1 MASTEFTVRIVL
13 TTDWKWIRD
22 QNREMDD
29 RVHIISARLDALKDH
44 CRLNNARLAERTELV
59 KVGEPASKQTISN
72 IRRRNGRTE
81 FGEAL
86 AIAHAL
92 TPETSD
98 PLYLLDWLVDPTATL
113 SGPTK
118 SEELPTLS
126 TSDQVTA
133 YYRRHEVWLGA
144 TQALTA
150 AATQS
155 PGPLPP
161 VTLPDG
167 SVIQTYLIK
176 GEDFPQRGT
185 ES

>member
-1 MASTEFTVRIVL
+1 MRDRNRNLYPDGEVRI
-13 TTDWKWIRD
+13 IG
-22 QNREMDD
+22 
-29 RVHIISARLDALKDH
+29 ARLKACMEH
-44 CRLNNARLAERTELV
+44 CHNLSGAEMERRTQKAGKRVLRE
-59 KVGEPASKQTISN
+59 TISK
-72 IRRRNGRTE
+72 IIGPGRDTSFE
-81 FGEAL
+81 GAR
-86 AIAHAL
+86 AIARVLA
-92 TPETSD
+92 PEVSD
-98 PLYLLDWLVDPTATL
+98 PMYLLEWLVDPTATL

-118 SEELPTLS
+118 SEELPPLS

>member
-1 MASTEFTVRIVL
+1 M
-13 TTDWKWIRD
+13 
-22 QNREMDD
+22 
-29 RVHIISARLDALKDH
+29 
-44 CRLNNARLAERTELV
+44 
-59 KVGEPASKQTISN
+59 KVGKPVSKQTIN
-72 IRRRNGRTE
+72 DIRHLGRRTE
-81 FGEAL
+81 FPRAV

-92 TPETSD
+92 APEASD
-98 PLYLLDWLVDPTATL
+98 PMYLLEWLVDPTATL

-118 SEELPTLS
+118 SEELPPLS